1 MPRHRTEVRQVSPTH
16 ILMRLVGFWSRS
28 FRAHEGFVS
37 SDELAAL
44 GGIDVTGIEDD
55 DQKDEYVR
63 RETIRLENADF
74 EREDGS
80 LGAPWRTRSDLPDD
94 IHLLLTSGNRHVVVF
109 TLLTQPEE
117 HQLSQHLCQLLHQRL
132 KQMAL
137 RRRCQPTTTRRVSE
151 LKTAV
156 QKQLQL
162 QRSNAYKSGVFR
174 NVNLLR
180 TFAAGHELY
189 VGLDDESKLSL
200 AAKPVEAPRG
210 GKPQVPRREGGR
222 EGAAKNNG
230 RVGGMTYAIMPKTA
244 EPPANKGCLI
254 AMT

>member
-1 MPRHRTEVRQVSPTH
+1 
-16 ILMRLVGFWSRS
+16 
-28 FRAHEGFVS
+28 
-37 SDELAAL
+37 
-44 GGIDVTGIEDD
+44 
-55 DQKDEYVR
+55 
-63 RETIRLENADF
+63 

-117 HQLSQHLCQLLHQRL
+117 HQLSQHLCQLLLHQRL

-137 RRRCQPTTTRRVSE
+137 QCRCQPTTNHRVSE

-156 QKQLQL
+156 QKQLKL
-162 QRSNAYKSGVFR
+162 RRNKALKSCVFR
-174 NVNLLR
+174 YINLLR

-210 GKPQVPRREGGR
+210 AKSQVPRREGGR
-222 EGAAKNNG
+222 EGAPKNNG
-230 RVGGMTYAIMPKTA
+230 RVGRKAYAIVPKTA
-244 EPPANKGCLI
+244 EPPAKKGCLI

>member
-1 MPRHRTEVRQVSPTH
+1 MMPRHRTEVRQLSPTH

-117 HQLSQHLCQLLHQRL
+117 HQLSQHLGQLLLHQRL

-137 RRRCQPTTTRRVSE
+137 P
-151 LKTAV
+151 V

-174 NVNLLR
+174 YVNLLR

-210 GKPQVPRREGGR
+210 AKSQVPRREGGR
-222 EGAAKNNG
+222 EGAPKNNG
-230 RVGGMTYAIMPKTA
+230 RVGRMTYAIMPKTA